1 MTASRLIVKGPFL
14 PFRPSLCCLP
24 RGRTFR
30 REICRFE
37 TKAIIRQLGSAPPLT
52 RRMRQLPK
60 GTTLVDGEG
69 FPQGMAVTSVD
80 GRDKESGEL
89 ITTKIQYLR
98 KRLDLRLSPRIDSL
112 LSADLLHPRLSEGR
126 KFSGFRIQQFTRG
139 RAWEGPW
146 HGSSIR
152 NLGPQLQTCVH
163 MKGGAPVHYTRR
175 PIDPRQP
182 SLDVVRRNDYSVRQA
197 FRVPKESLPKAS
209 IEQPL
214 RNKNTICINIWEEFL
229 FGKSV
234 ISSFA
239 DRTGPNNGQG
249 EKEGQQEAEEEEL
262 EDGIITYVRKSLG
275 QLLPKF
281 VVDLLVYTAYFLIF
295 FASCVGYNMFCE
307 LGCYILLAQHLKIHE
322 KAYEKK
328 LDVEFTGSIFQGPL
342 YALTRNW
349 CEHCNERDRGL
360 VMRRLMKKMKAD
372 ILPVT
377 NTAST
382 PQQDTTRDPP

>member
-1 MTASRLIVKGPFL
+1 
-14 PFRPSLCCLP
+14 
-24 RGRTFR
+24 
-30 REICRFE
+30 
-37 TKAIIRQLGSAPPLT
+37 
-52 RRMRQLPK
+52 MRQLPRDK
-60 GTTLVDGEG
+60 ILVDGEG

-89 ITTKIQYLR
+89 INTKVQCIR
-98 KRLDLRLSPRIDSL
+98 KRPDLRLSPRIDSM
-112 LSADLLHPRLSEGR
+112 LSADLLYPRLSEGR

-139 RAWEGPW
+139 RAWEGQW
-146 HGSSIR
+146 RGNIR
-152 NLGPQLQTCVH
+152 NLAPQLQTCVH

-175 PIDPRQP
+175 PLEPQQP
-182 SLDVVRRNDYSVRQA
+182 SLDVVRRGDYSVRRV
-197 FRVPKESLPKAS
+197 FRVPRESLPKAS

-234 ISSFA
+234 LTSLTSKA
-239 DRTGPNNGQG
+239 RPGSG
-249 EKEGQQEAEEEEL
+249 ESEKAEDEEL
-262 EDGIITYVRKSLG
+262 EEGVINYVRRSLD

-281 VVDLLVYTAYFLIF
+281 IIDLLVYTAYFLIF

-328 LDVEFTGSIFQGPL
+328 LNVEFTGSIFQGPL

-349 CEHCNERDRGL
+349 CEHCNERDRGR
-360 VMRRLMKKMKAD
+360 VITRLMSKMKVD
-372 ILPVT
+372 IMQA
-377 NTAST
+377 AST
-382 PQQDTTRDPP
+382 ATKPQHDTTKDPS